1 MSEEASVHFPSNEPA
16 GETEDASVSLDLAGV
31 DAGADQVVKPA
42 PHSDHDY
49 AELSVTGRAARSSTE
64 GDCPPYAG
72 EYHPQGILFQ
82 LEAKMIKS
90 S

>member
-1 MSEEASVHFPSNEPA
+1 MFYYYIHSNEPA
-16 GETEDASVSLDLAGV
+16 GETEDASVDLAGV
-31 DAGADQVVKPA
+31 DTGADQVVKPA

-49 AELSVTGRAARSSTE
+49 AELSVTGRAARSSTKE
-64 GDCPPYAG
+64 ISPPYAG

-82 LEAKMIKS
+82 LEAKMIHS